1 MQLAQTV
8 SMAFKAISGNKVHAF
23 LTMLGVIIGVM
34 SVIVLIAIG
43 QGTTASV
50 TESIASM
57 GTNLLTGSIQTR
69 RVGMGMPGSL
79 HYLLKSSIRLAVSN
93 VLTDGS
99 SLQPGLL
106 KHHTKVSSQAV
117 TGQLLYRMSADQ
129 DLSLIHIVETHQ
141 QVDHSRLTASGRSY
155 NGNSLSRLYIN
166 RNISKKRN
174 LFSVGER
181 NILHIHSSVCF
192 FQLHSTRR
200 IRLLYRSI
208 NKVKQSLGTG
218 KGILQLRHNA

>member
-1 MQLAQTV
+1 MSLGNISAALRDHCIVAIWHTLD
-8 SMAFKAISGNKVHAF
+8 KA
-23 LTMLGVIIGVM
+23 
-34 SVIVLIAIG
+34 
-43 QGTTASV
+43 
-50 TESIASM
+50 
-57 GTNLLTGSIQTR
+57 
-69 RVGMGMPGSL
+69 VGMGMPGSL

-155 NGNSLSRLYIN
+155 NGNAHTWFYMEI
-166 RNISKKRN
+166 
-174 LFSVGER
+174 
-181 NILHIHSSVCF
+181 
-192 FQLHSTRR
+192 
-200 IRLLYRSI
+200 
-208 NKVKQSLGTG
+208 KVLNQFL
-218 KGILQLRHNA
+218 